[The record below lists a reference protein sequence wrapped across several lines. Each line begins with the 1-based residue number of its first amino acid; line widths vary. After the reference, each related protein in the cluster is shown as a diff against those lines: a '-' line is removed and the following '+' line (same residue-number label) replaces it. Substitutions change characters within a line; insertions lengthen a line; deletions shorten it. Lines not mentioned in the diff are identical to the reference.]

1 MSRRAFGGW
10 GWDLSDTE
18 FGQALAAL
26 GVLLHAGSESGRL
39 GRARR
44 VVGPGDIAR
53 ATSQSV
59 DRYGE
64 LLSDVLQESNVPFIW
79 DLSRLGSTRAQR
91 LAALRRWPASTLAAA
106 WARSA
111 AEYPLYRFPLEVHPV
126 RWLQPS
132 WLFGILNLAFVRGS
146 PYFPLPEPG
155 GSLRWTW
162 PLRVGFLTDGWSRS
176 MRADL
181 YRDQPDYFATLTV
194 PETGPS
200 RCDLLLIPA
209 GAMSE
214 LDRLVMTPDATAVI
228 VVKYG
233 FETESGDHLPAL
245 AARLSAWC
253 AALVDARYQRDFY
266 RVLVRELSH
275 ARPLLHCLRDAG
287 GVRMV
292 FAAPDGATA
301 NPLYDAGGI
310 LARRMI
316 GAGQVPEGD
325 TLLELP
331 PSAKRALNMV
341 GQPTVLRAVGN
352 ALWDDELGY
361 HSEGGDATDVSHVA
375 RAAQP
380 VLEGAERN
388 QARRRF
394 IRAQVRDPSRPGYPQ
409 LHTGFRAGAIN
420 EVAVSIGPRDAAWL
434 AADQPFPPAKL
445 PPDPAG
451 HLLTVVFTEP
461 NLLPK
466 PLIGTV
472 QLPPFGSSDAAV
484 FQLVP
489 KIRSHVGAR
498 ITVLHRGR
506 ILQTSVLRGEV
517 FEGADLDKVEAE
529 DTGPRIQVL
538 IEAVLGAGA
547 TRLDDRQQFHA
558 AVLLNHSP
566 DGRPGGTIIGRQ
578 KAALL
583 RLDRAADAVQQVR
596 LTFDRAERD
605 NAFGRKLGSKTS
617 LRYLRRLALH
627 GRNLYQL
634 VGRHIESKV
643 AAGVPLERIQVLSV
657 NPNTMLPVEVIYDF
671 PPPVADPSLCP
682 NWQRALNN
690 GRCDPQAFHTED
702 DEGHLNVVCPAGF
715 WGVSKV
721 IERQAVDPSRL
732 AEDPETRGIDL
743 AVVSV
748 PVGDRSSLGG
758 LAPVLFAASEH
769 VNDVEPTEL
778 ERVTNSLKKLTEG
791 QLHQVETWKD
801 WARQV
806 RTTEPPMLLL
816 LAHTELNTADGAAL
830 EIAKKAAP
838 ERRVVAE
845 ITRNYVNLNP
855 DRPGP
860 IVMLLGCDTAIPQ
873 NDFQSF
879 VVQFYEMG
887 TSLVVGTTAPVLG
900 RHAGR
905 AAEALIHQLREMAD
919 APDVPDRGLAFG
931 DAMLVIRRQLLAKG
945 ILMALCLTAYG
956 DAGWRLAATR
966 S

>member
-26 GVLLHAGSESGRL
+26 GVLLHAGSEPGR
-39 GRARR
+39 
-44 VVGPGDIAR
+44 
-53 ATSQSV
+53 SQSV
-59 DRYGE
+59 DRYEE
-64 LLSDVLQESNVPFIW
+64 LLPDVGRNWDLPFIW
-79 DLSRLGSTRAQR
+79 DLSRLGTTRAQR
-91 LAALRRWPASTLAAA
+91 LAALRRWPASALAAA

-111 AEYPLYRFPLEVHPV
+111 AHYPLYWFPLEVHPV
-126 RWLQPS
+126 RWLQQS

-146 PYFPLPEPG
+146 PYFPLAGPG

-162 PLRVGFLTDGWSRS
+162 PLRVGFLTDLWSRS
-176 MRADL
+176 MREDL
-181 YRDQPDYFATLTV
+181 YRDAPDYFATLTA

-209 GAMSE
+209 GAVNE

-228 VVKYG
+228 VVNDAYHA
-233 FETESGDHLPAL
+233 ESADRLPAL
-245 AARLSAWC
+245 AARLSAWW
-253 AALVDARYQRDFY
+253 AVLVDARYPRDFY
-266 RVLVRELSH
+266 RVLIRELSH
-275 ARPLLHCLRDAG
+275 AWPLLHCLRYAG

-292 FAAPDGATA
+292 FAAPDAA
-301 NPLYDAGGI
+301 MAVPLYDAGGV
-310 LARRMI
+310 LATRMI

-331 PSAKRALNMV
+331 PSAQSALGMV
-341 GQPTVLRAVGN
+341 GQPTAVRQVGTALRI
-352 ALWDDELGY
+352 DELGFF
-361 HSEGGDATDVSHVA
+361 SEGGGATDIADVA

-380 VLEGAERN
+380 VLDSAEHN
-388 QARRRF
+388 QAPRRF
-394 IRAQVRDPSRPGYPQ
+394 IRAQVRDSSRSDHPQ
-409 LHTGFRAGAIN
+409 LHIGFRAGAIN
-420 EVAVSIGPRDAAWL
+420 EVAVSIGPTDAAWL
-434 AADQPFPPAKL
+434 AGDQPFPPTEL

-472 QLPPFGSSDAAV
+472 QLPPFGPSDATV

-489 KIRSHVGAR
+489 KTRSAVEAR

-506 ILQTSVLRGEV
+506 ILQTAVLRGEV
-517 FEGADLDKVEAE
+517 FEGADLGNLEAE

-547 TRLDDRQQFHA
+547 TGLDDRQQFHA

-566 DGRPGGTIIGRQ
+566 DGRPGGTLIGRR
-578 KAALL
+578 KVALL
-583 RLDRAADAVQQVR
+583 RLDRAADAVQQIG
-596 LTFDRAERD
+596 LTFGRAERD
-605 NAFGRKLGSKTS
+605 DAFGRKLGSKTS

-627 GRNLYQL
+627 GRNLYQA
-634 VGRHIESKV
+634 VGRQIESTA

-657 NPNTMLPVEVIYDF
+657 NPNTILPVEVIYDF
-671 PPPVADPSLCP
+671 PPPVAEPSLCR
-682 NWQRALNN
+682 NWQQALNE
-690 GRCDPQAFHTED
+690 GRCNPEAFHKED
-702 DEGHLNVVCPAGF
+702 DEGHLDVVCPAGF

-721 IERQAVDPSRL
+721 IERQAVDPARL
-732 AEDPETRGIDL
+732 AEDPETRGIDF
-743 AVVSV
+743 AVLSA
-748 PVGDRSSLGG
+748 PVGDRSTLGG

-778 ERVTNSLKKLTEG
+778 DRVTNSLKTLTG
-791 QLHQVETWKD
+791 GRLHHVQTWKD
-801 WARQV
+801 WAREV
-806 RTTEPPMLLL
+806 KTTEPPLLLL
-816 LAHTELNTADGAAL
+816 LAHTELNTADGTAL

-860 IVMLLGCDTAIPQ
+860 IVMLLGCDTAVPQ

-879 VVQFYEMG
+879 VAQFYEMG

-905 AAEALIHQLREMAD
+905 AAEALIRQLREMAR
-919 APDVPDRGLAFG
+919 APDIPDRGLAFG

-945 ILMALCLTAYG
+945 MLMALCLTAYG
-956 DAGWRLAATR
+956 DAGWRLAAVT